1 MISVTILT
9 KNSSRKLLEVLKS
22 VASFDEVIVL
32 DSGSTDESLE
42 IAKGFSNVRIHKHTF
57 TSFGHM
63 RNLAAQLASHDWI
76 FVVDSDEVVS
86 SSLASEIRQLEL
98 SPTTIYSI
106 PSHNFF
112 GSKHIR
118 HSGWS
123 PDRKLRLYNKQKT
136 CFKHDQVHENLVL
149 KDMAIRPLN
158 YHLNHYS
165 YPDTR
170 SLLSK
175 MELYSTLFAKQ
186 YQGKRSSSI
195 TKALLKSTFTFFKTY
210 ILKRGF
216 LDGKE
221 GFIIA
226 KYNADVTWYKY
237 IKLAEANSKK
247 ST

>member
-22 VASFDEVIVL
+22 VASFDEVVVL

-42 IAKGFSNVRIHKHTF
+42 IAKGFSNVCIHKRPF
-57 TSFGHM
+57 TNFGHM
-63 RNLAAQLASHDWI
+63 RNLAAELASHDWI

-86 SSLASEIRQLEL
+86 SSLAREIQQLDL
-98 SPTTIYSI
+98 SPTTVYSI

-112 GSKHIR
+112 AGKYIR

-123 PDRKLRLYNKQKT
+123 PDRKLRLYNKQAT
-136 CFKHDQVHENLVL
+136 CFKSDQVHENLVV
-149 KDMAIRPLN
+149 KDMAIRPLT

-165 YPDTR
+165 YPDTS

-186 YQGKRSSSI
+186 YQGKRSSSPA
-195 TKALLKSTFTFFKTY
+195 KAILKSAFTFFKTY

-221 GFIIA
+221 GLIIA

-237 IKLAEANSKK
+237 IKLSEANKK
-247 ST
+247 KNT